1 MLHELL
7 RLGADCMYEAPPPP
21 KSPHITRGMS
31 PLSVACDTGNVRGVE
46 ALLEG
51 GAVAGPRDLIW
62 ACRRGHV
69 GVIKVLL
76 GKRMGGGVSVH
87 SRDEEKG
94 GGGRTALMCAAEAGH
109 GEAVKLLLAAGADPE
124 ARGLGNPG
132 KTARQLAEAN
142 GKAHIVDLFKR

>member
-1 MLHELL
+1 MAVLHELI

-62 ACRRGHV
+62 ASRRGHV

-76 GKRMGGGVSVH
+76 LGQKMGGGGVSVH

-94 GGGRTALMCAAEAGH
+94 GGVALHSC
-109 GEAVKLLLAAGADPE
+109 VPQR
-124 ARGLGNPG
+124 RGMLGP
-132 KTARQLAEAN
+132 
-142 GKAHIVDLFKR
+142 